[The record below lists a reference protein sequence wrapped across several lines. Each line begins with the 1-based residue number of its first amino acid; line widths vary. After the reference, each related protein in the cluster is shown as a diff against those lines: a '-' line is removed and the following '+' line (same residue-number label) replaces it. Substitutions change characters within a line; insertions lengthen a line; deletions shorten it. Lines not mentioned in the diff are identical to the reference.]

1 MEIRFTYRDLL
12 IFEVIDE
19 LGFATI
25 DLLKTACNR
34 LLVDDDS
41 STKALQQ
48 RLSILKKQNF
58 IKTMHVP
65 DGTIYQLNFQR
76 EHGNYDVPFWQLH
89 HESFLA
95 ELYILARALKY
106 KVTSSRL
113 CQIQK
118 IENLKSK
125 SVIKIPDLLLK
136 IDEKPAIFFEYERTD
151 KSKTRAEQFIKSY
164 QTDDMQAVK
173 VLIYTDSLAVC
184 NIYKPI
190 LSKLINN
197 LKTYNAK
204 DEILEKD
211 ILILTDNRIKFV
223 YCDKEVFKKNIETL
237 IKFE

>member
-1 MEIRFTYRDLL
+1 MEIRFTHRDLL

-25 DLLKTACNR
+25 EILKAACNR

-41 STKALQQ
+41 STKAIQQ

-65 DGTIYQLNFQR
+65 DGTIYQLAFSR
-76 EHGNYDVPFWQLH
+76 EHGNYDVPFWQLK

-95 ELYILARALKY
+95 DLYILARSLNY

-118 IENLKSK
+118 VENLKSK
-125 SVIKIPDLLLK
+125 SVLKIPDLLLK

-164 QTDDMQAVK
+164 QTDAMELVK
-173 VLIYTDSLAVC
+173 VLIYTDSLAVY
-184 NIYKPI
+184 NVYKPI
-190 LSKLINN
+190 LSKLIKN
-197 LKTYNAK
+197 LKTFTAT
-204 DEILEKD
+204 DEKKEIV
-211 ILILTDNRIKFV
+211 ILTDNRIKFI
-223 YCDKEVFKKNIETL
+223 YCDKSIFMKNLKTL
-237 IKFE
+237 IIFE